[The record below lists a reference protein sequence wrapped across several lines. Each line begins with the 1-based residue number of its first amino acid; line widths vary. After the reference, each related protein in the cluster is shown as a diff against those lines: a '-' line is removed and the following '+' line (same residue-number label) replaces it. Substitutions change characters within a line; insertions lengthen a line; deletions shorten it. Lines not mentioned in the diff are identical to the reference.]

1 MIHPYMK
8 ALHLVRHNQIY
19 PCCRQQAS
27 SCSAA
32 VYSHLLSTSCT
43 ALGPC
48 RSAFFEPGAA
58 AAPVGSIPEE
68 VQQAGNELLAAAPG
82 HTLELQLVR
91 FAASSSGVRSFG
103 VSASGEVFK
112 TTGVTTTMAAR
123 STAAFLQK
131 LLT

>member
-1 MIHPYMK
+1 
-8 ALHLVRHNQIY
+8 
-19 PCCRQQAS
+19 
-27 SCSAA
+27 
-32 VYSHLLSTSCT
+32 
-43 ALGPC
+43 
-48 RSAFFEPGAA
+48 
-58 AAPVGSIPEE
+58 

-91 FAASSSGVRSFG
+91 FAGVRSFG